1 MTHLAPARELPRP
14 LRNALLRY
22 RVMANIVGVLL
33 IVLILIGVPLANFDG
48 TSMWGIFGST
58 PAIWTDGT
66 RAHDVGEFITTV
78 LGIAHGYLYMIF
90 LVMAFLLSRR
100 AKWSIGFTLVTLL
113 CGTVPILSFWAEQR
127 ATRQVRRAY
136 AVPADDP
143 ADDSAGVNG

>member
-1 MTHLAPARELPRP
+1 MTHADLPRTIST
-14 LRNALLRY
+14 ALLRY

-58 PAIWTDGT
+58 PAIWTEGT
-66 RAHDVGEFITTV
+66 QSHAVGEWITTV

-100 AKWSIGFTLVTLL
+100 AAWPMTFTLVTLL
-113 CGTVPILSFWAEQR
+113 CGTVPILSFWAERR
-127 ATRQVRRAY
+127 ATARVRAEH
-136 AVPADDP
+136 AVSRG
-143 ADDSAGVNG
+143 DSARVNGLA